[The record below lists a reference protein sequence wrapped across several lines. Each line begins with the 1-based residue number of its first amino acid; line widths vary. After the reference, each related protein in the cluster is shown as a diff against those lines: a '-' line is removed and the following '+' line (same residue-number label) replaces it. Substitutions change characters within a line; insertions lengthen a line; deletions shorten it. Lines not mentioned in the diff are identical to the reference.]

1 MFDVLD
7 WNLHICTMLFLKY
20 GLYSKWARQK
30 YMFLSFIERVIDK
43 PKIEFDDSEK
53 MLIFFSRHKWLF
65 VLKGITSKRLLQRFV
80 YDSVYL
86 IH

>member
-30 YMFLSFIERVIDK
+30 YMFLGFIERVIDK

-53 MLIFFSRHKWLF
+53 NAYFLFPPQMDFCAKRHY
-65 VLKGITSKRLLQRFV
+65 I
-80 YDSVYL
+80 
-86 IH
+86 